1 MPAAVEASSV
11 NAPLGPS
18 VERCTSNPLSLD
30 ELSRQLTSIRVS
42 DTATAFAFDGAFTAG
57 PVAPAASVR
66 KTGSTGWLRSQ
77 PTTHSSK
84 SELPTQTRGTASIR
98 PSRGTSAGHTLS
110 TTALV
115 HEAYLKL
122 VNIHQ
127 VEWRDRA
134 HFFAMAARLMRRILI
149 DYARGKRR
157 EKRGGDAVQVQLTDA
172 FDVPGPVAADD
183 LVALDEALARLE
195 AQSERQCRVVECR
208 CFAGLSLE
216 ETAQTLGISVATVKR
231 DWDFS
236 RAWLNRELGNS

>member
-1 MPAAVEASSV
+1 VDGAVDERADITGLLRELSQGRHEALDRLIPIV
-11 NAPLGPS
+11 Y
-18 VERCTSNPLSLD
+18 D
-30 ELSRQLTSIRVS
+30 ELRRIAHGQLR
-42 DTATAFAFDGAFTAG
+42 
-57 PVAPAASVR
+57 
-66 KTGSTGWLRSQ
+66 
-77 PTTHSSK
+77 H
-84 SELPTQTRGTASIR
+84 EH
-98 PSRGTSAGHTLS
+98 AGHTLS

-115 HEAYLKL
+115 HEAYFKL
-122 VNIHQ
+122 VD
-127 VEWRDRA
+127 VRRMEWRDRA

-149 DYARGKRR
+149 DYARGKTR

-236 RAWLNRELGNS
+236 RAWLNRELKTS